1 MAQNRIAPDEI
12 RITGARENNLQDL
25 TLALPTRSLVALAGV
40 SGAGKSTL
48 AHHIIARVA
57 RRRLGRLRGEPQAL
71 GPSYEPAVDAVNDL
85 PPCVELPQEPLRGQ
99 SRSTIATYTGLLDLL
114 AGLFLN
120 HGRSRSPGREAVV
133 PANDLNLA
141 EWFHRHYAGQTITLA
156 DVRSDLTVSAAERL
170 PNGTFYYRER
180 RTAWTTATR
189 ASAKSALP
197 ARWWIAEPRTRIKV
211 CSADDASR
219 LVPPRREG
227 CLWVIANAF
236 IEAGVHRL
244 AMDDPMLYEPLS
256 RRLFSFNVA
265 GPGGG
270 ECPACAGLG
279 VTQGISEQALIR
291 SAEVPLLD
299 GGLNLAQNSAR
310 RFTHLGVLD
319 DILRGLFRVH
329 DLPAGVSWAQLSP
342 ELRRIVMHG
351 SGAEQIPELP
361 RGETRLR
368 SAKRPF
374 AGIVPLILAR
384 ARSTGPAAK
393 MFQQWVTETP
403 CPDCGGSRFNRSARA
418 CQWRDYGLAELV
430 SQRSLGELR
439 GVFEPHQASA
449 RGSEADLLRSIT
461 TLLTVYEHLNLGH
474 LPLNRATS
482 TLSGGEAQ
490 RLKLGLGLALEM
502 RDACYILD
510 EPSRGL
516 HAQDVAGL
524 AAILRSVVRDENT
537 VLLVEHQPLLLKH
550 ADHLITLGPGGGS
563 AGGRVIYNGPAVDA
577 PLEHSPAISKSSTR
591 PEARSFLEVKRLSL
605 HNLQNAEFRLPVAQL
620 TAVVGVSGAG
630 KSSAVLR
637 GLVPAARGMLEGAG
651 ESPICKLRMPPGI
664 RFVEVVGQKLAGQN
678 RRSVVATVLE
688 IFDPLRKYFA
698 AQPDSEA
705 LGLDTS
711 DFSFNST
718 GACPSCGGSG
728 VARDGFG
735 EETDACCHVCD
746 GMRLAGGALLVRS
759 EGCGI
764 AELLDIP
771 VATLAEDPPPA
782 FDAAG
787 RERLAALVDLG
798 LGHLALGRAT
808 PTLSAGERQRLAL
821 ARFLARLE
829 RREGNGLLVL
839 DEPTAGLSVSDA
851 ARVFERIQN
860 LTCDHGHTAVVLEH
874 KLELLPLADWIVEFG
889 PGGGPA
895 GGRVIFEGTAI
906 ELSKAATPTATAW
919 KYRSRKPVAAN
930 QRHAFPTAESIP
942 WERCAE
948 VFEPLAARS
957 EIRDE
962 VDLVRP
968 LRPAVRLNADRIPKD
983 TRIGELL
990 DLLPWLRAQCTP
1002 LLPAQAVPIP
1012 NSEALAAAT
1021 KGHRFGFSPVAPQ
1034 LRLGLATPDD
1044 LQTAVRA
1051 LLKLGF
1057 RQARTRISDTPLR
1070 DLLAKISTAADLT
1083 ECLVVC
1089 DGGMPEAL
1097 RATALRWSQGV
1108 VRLLDDGGNQLLT
1121 TQFVASAA
1129 VGLSLTA
1136 PFVGDWRSP
1145 QGRCAQCVGT
1155 GRLPAYPWELI
1166 VADERKGVADDKFW
1180 IPAVLEGVRSIRRSR
1195 IIPEV
1200 EFFAKQLVAD
1210 FRQAPTRMDSQTRLL
1225 FEHGIPWRR
1234 FPKPS
1239 ARRNDREQDYY
1250 SWRGLH
1256 DYVYLALGRITDARH
1271 KQRLKEGFR
1280 ELPCPACAGTG
1291 MGWESVYVE
1300 YKHRTL
1306 RDIWSFA
1313 TLEEWRSNFS
1323 CSVPSLS
1330 AAVALGLGKFSANE
1344 RFVDVS
1350 AADRDQLMICLAQT
1364 ASLAGLAIIS
1374 NSRHA
1379 KSRKL
1384 VESAGMKFIPIP
1396 LKEQERA

>member
-1 MAQNRIAPDEI
+1 MASDTI
-12 RITGARENNLQDL
+12 RITGARENNLQNL
-25 TLALPTRSLVALAGV
+25 TLSLPTRQLVALAGV

-48 AHHIIARVA
+48 AHHIIARLA

-71 GPSYEPAVDAVNDL
+71 APSYEPAVDAVNGL

-99 SRSTIATYTGLLDLL
+99 SRSTVATYTGLLDLL
-114 AGLFLN
+114 AGLFLH
-120 HGRSRSPGREAVV
+120 HGRSRSPGGEAVV
-133 PANDLNLA
+133 PVNDLNLV
-141 EWFHRHYAGQTITLA
+141 EWFHRHHTGQTITLA
-156 DVRSDLTVSAAERL
+156 DIRSDLTISSAERL
-170 PNGTFYYRER
+170 PSGTFYYRER
-180 RTAWTTATR
+180 RTTWKTATR

-197 ARWWIAEPRTRIKV
+197 ARWWIAEPHSRIKV
-211 CSADDASR
+211 GCADDASL

-236 IEAGVHRL
+236 LEAGVHRL
-244 AMDDPMLYEPLS
+244 APDDPAPYEPLS

-270 ECPACAGLG
+270 QCPVCAGLG
-279 VTQGISEQALIR
+279 VTQGITEQALIR
-291 SAEVPLLD
+291 SADVPLLD
-299 GGLNLAQNSAR
+299 GGLNLAQNSAG

-319 DILRGLFRVH
+319 DILRGLFRLRDV
-329 DLPAGVSWAQLSP
+329 PADVSWARLSP

-351 SGAEQIPELP
+351 SGNEPIPELP

-393 MFQQWVTETP
+393 VFQQWIAETP
-403 CPDCGGSRFNRSARA
+403 CRDCGGSRFNKSARA

-449 RGSEADLLRSIT
+449 RGGEADLLRSIT
-461 TLLTVYEHLNLGH
+461 TLLTAYEDLNLGH

-502 RDACYILD
+502 RDICYILD

-516 HAQDVAGL
+516 HAQDIAGL
-524 AAILRSVVRDENT
+524 AAILRSVVREDNT
-537 VLLVEHQPLLLKH
+537 VLLVEHQPLLLRH

-563 AGGRVIYNGPAVDA
+563 AGGRVIYEGPVVDA
-577 PLEHSPAISKSSTR
+577 PRERSPVITESGIR
-591 PEARSFLEVKRLSL
+591 PAARSFLEVKRLSL

-664 RFVEVVGQKLAGQN
+664 RFVEVVGQKLAAQN
-678 RRSVVATVLE
+678 RRSIVATVLE
-688 IFDPLRKYFA
+688 ILDPLRKHFA

-705 LGLDTS
+705 LGLDAA

-728 VARDGFG
+728 MARDGFG
-735 EETDACCHVCD
+735 EETDERCHVCD
-746 GMRLAGGALLVRS
+746 GTRLAGGALLVRS
-759 EGCGI
+759 EGYGI

-771 VATLAEDPPPA
+771 VAILADDPPPA

-787 RERLAALVDLG
+787 REKLAALVDLG

-829 RREGNGLLVL
+829 RSEGAGLLVL

-851 ARVFERIQN
+851 VRVFERIQN
-860 LTCDHGHTAVVLEH
+860 LTSDHGHTAVVLEH

-889 PGGGPA
+889 PRGGPA
-895 GGRVIFEGTAI
+895 GGRVIFEGTAV
-906 ELSKAATPTATAW
+906 ELAKAATPTATAW
-919 KYRSRKPVAAN
+919 KNRTRKPVAVN
-930 QRHAFPTAESIP
+930 QRRALPTAESVP

-990 DLLPWLRAQCTP
+990 DLLPWARAQCTP
-1002 LLPAQAVPIP
+1002 MLSAQTVPFP
-1012 NSEALAAAT
+1012 NSDELAAAT
-1021 KGHRFGFSPVAPQ
+1021 EGHSFGFSPVAPQ
-1034 LRLGLATPDD
+1034 LRLGLATPGD

-1057 RQARTRISDTPLR
+1057 REARTRLGDTPLR
-1070 DLLAKISTAADLT
+1070 DLPAKISTAEDLT
-1083 ECLVVC
+1083 ECIVVC
-1089 DGGMPEAL
+1089 GIGMPQAL

-1108 VRLLDDGGNQLLT
+1108 VRLLEDAGNRVLA
-1121 TQFVASAA
+1121 TQFVASANI
-1129 VGLSLTA
+1129 GLSLSA
-1136 PFVGDWRSP
+1136 PFVGDWHSP

-1155 GRLPAYPWELI
+1155 GRLPTYPWELI
-1166 VADERKGVADDKFW
+1166 VADERKGIADDKFW
-1180 IPAVLEGVRSIRRSR
+1180 IPAVLEGVRSLRRSR
-1195 IIPEV
+1195 IVPES
-1200 EFFAKQLVAD
+1200 EFFAKQQVAD
-1210 FRQAPTRMDSQTRLL
+1210 FRQAPARMDARTRLL
-1225 FEHGIPWRR
+1225 FEHGIPWRH

-1239 ARRNDREQDYY
+1239 ARRIDREQDHY

-1256 DYVYLALGRITDARH
+1256 DYVYLALGRITDLKH
-1271 KQRLKEGFR
+1271 KQRLKDGFR
-1280 ELPCPACAGTG
+1280 ELSCPTCEGTG
-1291 MGWESVYVE
+1291 MGWEAGFM
-1300 YKHRTL
+1300 KLKRRTL
-1306 RDIWSFA
+1306 REIWHSA
-1313 TLEEWRSNFS
+1313 PLAEWQSNLS
-1323 CSVPSLS
+1323 CTSPSLN
-1330 AAVALGLGKFSANE
+1330 AAVTLGLGKLHAND
-1344 RFVDVS
+1344 RFFDVH
-1350 AADRDQLMICLAQT
+1350 ATDRDQLMIALALT
-1364 ASLAGLAIIS
+1364 APLAGLALIS
-1374 NSRHA
+1374 VSKHSA
-1379 KSRKL
+1379 ARKL
-1384 VESAGMKFIPIP
+1384 VERAGMKLIP
-1396 LKEQERA
+1396 LSLKEEEQA

>member
-1 MAQNRIAPDEI
+1 MAQEHMASDAIH
-12 RITGARENNLQDL
+12 ITGARENNLQNL
-25 TLALPTRSLVALAGV
+25 TLSLPTRQLVALAGV

-48 AHHIIARVA
+48 AHHIIARCA

-71 GPSYEPAVDAVNDL
+71 APSYEPDVDAVNGL
-85 PPCVELPQEPLRGQ
+85 PPCVELPQEPLHGQ
-99 SRSTIATYTGLLDLL
+99 SRSTVATYTGLLDLL
-114 AGLFLN
+114 ASLFLH
-120 HGRSRSPGREAVV
+120 HGQSRSPGGEAVV
-133 PANDLNLA
+133 PVNDLNLA
-141 EWFHRHYAGQTITLA
+141 EWFRRHHVGQTITLA
-156 DVRSDLTVSAAERL
+156 DIHSDLTISSAERL
-170 PNGTFYYRER
+170 PSGTFYYRER
-180 RTAWTTATR
+180 RTTWTTATR

-197 ARWWIAEPRTRIKV
+197 ARWWIAEPRSRIKV
-211 CSADDASR
+211 GSVDDASR
-219 LVPPRREG
+219 LVPPRLEG

-244 AMDDPMLYEPLS
+244 APDDPALYEPLS

-270 ECPACAGLG
+270 QCPSCAGLG

-291 SAEVPLLD
+291 SPDIPLLA
-299 GGLNLAQNSAR
+299 GGLNLAQNSAG

-319 DILRGLFRVH
+319 DILRGLFRLR
-329 DLPAGVSWAQLSP
+329 DAPSDVSWARLSP
-342 ELRRIVMHG
+342 ELRKILMHG
-351 SGAEQIPELP
+351 SGTETIPELP

-368 SAKRPF
+368 SARRPF
-374 AGIVPLILAR
+374 AGIVQLILAR

-393 MFQQWVTETP
+393 IFQQWVTETP
-403 CPDCGGSRFNRSARA
+403 CPECGGSRFNKSARA

-449 RGSEADLLRSIT
+449 QGGEADLLRSII
-461 TLLTVYEHLNLGH
+461 TLLTAYEHLNLGH
-474 LPLNRATS
+474 LPLSRATS

-524 AAILRSVVRDENT
+524 AAILRSVVCNENT
-537 VLLVEHQPLLLKH
+537 VLLVEHQPLLLRQ

-563 AGGRVIYNGPAVDA
+563 AGGRVIYDGPAVDA
-577 PLEHSPAISKSSTR
+577 PSERAPAISKLSAR
-591 PEARSFLEVKRLSL
+591 PAARSFLEVKRLSL
-605 HNLQNAEFRLPVAQL
+605 HNLQNAKFRLPVARL

-637 GLVPAARGMLEGAG
+637 ALVPAARGMLEGSG
-651 ESPICKLRMPPGI
+651 ESPICKLRMPSGI

-688 IFDPLRKYFA
+688 ILDPLRKHFA
-698 AQPDSEA
+698 AQPDSKA
-705 LGLDTS
+705 LGLDAA

-735 EETDACCHVCD
+735 EETEARCHVCN
-746 GMRLAGGALLVRS
+746 GTRLAGGALLVRS
-759 EGCGI
+759 EGCGM

-782 FDAAG
+782 FDAVG
-787 RERLAALVDLG
+787 REKLLVLVDLG

-829 RREGNGLLVL
+829 RREGAGLLVL

-851 ARVFERIQN
+851 ASVFERIQN
-860 LTCDHGHTAVVLEH
+860 LTADHGHTAIVLEH

-895 GGRVIFEGTAI
+895 GGHVIFEGTSV
-906 ELSKAATPTATAW
+906 ELAKAATPTATAW
-919 KYRSRKPVAAN
+919 KNRTRKPLTAN
-930 QRHAFPTAESIP
+930 QRPALPTAESVP

-948 VFEPLAARS
+948 VFEILAARS

-968 LRPAVRLNADRIPKD
+968 LRPAVRLNAEKIPKD

-990 DLLPWLRAQCTP
+990 DLLPLARAECTP
-1002 LLPAQAVPIP
+1002 ILPAQAVPFSD
-1012 NSEALAAAT
+1012 SEALAEAT
-1021 KGHRFGFSPVAPQ
+1021 KGHSFGFSPVAPQ
-1034 LRLGLATPDD
+1034 LRLGLATPGD

-1057 RQARTRISDTPLR
+1057 REARTRKGNASLR
-1070 DLLAKISTAADLT
+1070 DLPTMISTQEDLT
-1083 ECLVVC
+1083 ECSIVC
-1089 DGGMPEAL
+1089 GIGMPQAL
-1097 RATALRWSQGV
+1097 RAAALRWSQGV
-1108 VRLLDDGGNQLLT
+1108 VRLLDEPGNRVLT
-1121 TQFVASAA
+1121 TQFSAIA
-1129 VGLSLTA
+1129 TIGLSLKS

-1155 GRLPAYPWELI
+1155 GRLPVYPWGLI
-1166 VADERKGVADDKFW
+1166 VKDERKGLADDNFW
-1180 IPAVLEGVRSIRRSR
+1180 TPAVLQGIRSLRRSR
-1195 IIPEV
+1195 IIPES
-1200 EFFAKQLVAD
+1200 EFFAKQQVAD
-1210 FRQAPTRMDSQTRLL
+1210 FRQPPTRMDARTRLL
-1225 FEHGIPWRR
+1225 FEHGIPWRH

-1239 ARRNDREQDYY
+1239 ARRIDREQDHY

-1256 DYVYLALGRITDARH
+1256 DYVYLALGRITDLRH
-1271 KQRLKEGFR
+1271 KQRLKDGFR
-1280 ELPCPACAGTG
+1280 ELPCPVCEGTG
-1291 MGWESVYVE
+1291 MGWEAACVE
-1300 YKHRTL
+1300 LNRRTL
-1306 RDIWSFA
+1306 REVWHSA
-1313 TLEEWRSNFS
+1313 SLAEWQSSLS
-1323 CSVPSLS
+1323 CSSPSLN
-1330 AAVALGLGKFSANE
+1330 AAVTLGLGKLHAND
-1344 RFVDVS
+1344 RFFDVPTT
-1350 AADRDQLMICLAQT
+1350 DRDQLMIALALT
-1364 ASLAGLAIIS
+1364 APLASLTLIS
-1374 NSRHA
+1374 ASKHSRA
-1379 KSRKL
+1379 RKL
-1384 VESAGMKFIPIP
+1384 VERAGMKLFP
-1396 LKEQERA
+1396 LGLREKE